1 MALYKKGKDAKFA
14 DTVGEDD
21 VFEPSPDLCDT
32 NGNLP
37 IHTCVFSMNGASCSS
52 INHKIVPVDRDGI
65 PGRFDEY
72 GFRCENS
79 EPFSS
84 DETPKT
90 QSESSQ
96 NRLRWIA
103 HLEFAHDDIE
113 GELTWDKID
122 ISKITNCKLNDMV
135 KAEGIPHSMR
145 PFLWPRLIGATKKRQ
160 NAVFQYSKAVAQADT
175 DKPCIGIQIEKDLLR
190 TIPNNICFSNEQ
202 SPGIEALR
210 RVLKA
215 VAYLY
220 PDLGYCQGMGVIVA
234 SLLLVCSEENTFWIM
249 CALIEDILP
258 SNYYSHSLLGL
269 QADDRVAR
277 HLLRVHIP
285 DIDQKLT
292 ENDVELSLISVNWL
306 LTLLAS
312 AFPMPVLLRVWDML
326 FVFGGVT
333 IFRVILSMLKLHEQD
348 VLDVSTADGASAEL
362 FNVLAQIPSQV
373 ERVDHLVEMMTTFE
387 FSITEDLISQ
397 LRKKYQAVLMADRGA
412 IINTNIPTNLPK
424 QRLNR
429 RKLTRSKSII
439 QQILPSREE
448 SEENDPKLKNV
459 RQTEHLVDLKNAVYQ
474 ICQYFISCDE
484 NLAKTVVTQANYTLD
499 QEENDRHVFVNAQK
513 SGFKRARALL
523 DFQRQEEDE
532 LGFRKNDIILVIDE
546 KDEHCWVG
554 EVNGLRGWFPAKF
567 VEIVDDR
574 GKKYSVYGD
583 EAINSEVTELIRGQL
598 AITFKQ
604 ILEHGLRHSMY
615 SFALHPWLFI
625 EEIAKSSVQCHFSAV
640 NSRLTLC
647 DTFKLDQ
654 DRKILTPEELLYR
667 AVQEINE
674 SHSGSKALM
683 DVKVRSLVV
692 YAVNEQCLHLWL
704 ELMCKNPMQDVI
716 RKQYYHSDSFIRSPA
731 WMQIKCE
738 LRLLTQFSF
747 SLDVDYEI
755 SSTEKA
761 KKKCANALQQI
772 DEFIGSRASKSA
784 SSADVTASL
793 INNNMSDFSANVEQS
808 AVREAME
815 PKQSVCD
822 SLTDSEASNCFENGN
837 TEKQFANF
845 SWNSAVANWNG
856 RGREECDG
864 NDASDVSGGESPP
877 SDIRVL
883 SPLTPPVPSL
893 NIFVKAIEDDQF
905 EKPDLETQLKII
917 TWLSR
922 FTEKHMFLRSRLYYL
937 CDDLCSSLNIPQL
950 PSGNSELRGMSSI
963 PDHLNRG
970 APDFRIA
977 DHRAAFPSK
986 VMSHDSIAALK
997 NSESGSI
1004 LRESRN
1010 SIIRSTST
1018 SASSSR
1024 PVVPYVTHYSD
1035 SGFSSGSS
1043 CSQLPPPPPYR
1054 IRPGTTGGDSKYG
1067 NSQLS
1072 LHMGV
1077 TPFAQDNLRS
1087 NRVNS
1092 WTSRI
1097 SLSPSPSMSTVSC
1110 PEYPEIPEKFQRLA
1124 MARDS
1129 LSLQVSVLT
1138 EQVGAQREKI
1148 SDLESLLAA
1157 KRSKL
1162 DSTEELI
1169 HDRPNECGHLESQ
1182 KLGLM
1187 AEVSNLKLMYA
1198 TMEREKNETERK
1210 LRLSQ
1215 TEVERLTQS
1224 MHNVLAQG
1232 LHLNTQ
1238 GQFNTHAVQS
1248 CHGTSEPQDEM
1259 EKLRLTVQ
1267 KLIADNEQKNMEIN
1281 TLRSALDE
1289 QAKEREME
1297 KYSSTMEMRNSPSFP
1312 LARHGTYDKNQPFD
1326 INAQIRKL
1334 LTEDTLDPIA
1344 HSSSYPTSL
1353 CNVPQ
1358 MHLSTRSPAQ
1368 MPSSSSY
1375 TSSLSAASPQHSSW
1389 SSTSGTP
1396 RHLIKPHS
1404 NYYMMGTVP
1413 CSSASPGPSSYR
1425 SPSSPAARQ
1434 LAAELDELR
1443 RIGGELQMQQQINSS
1458 YNCNSL
1464 PRSVNTKRES
1474 SNALQKISIASSG
1487 ISGEYRPSA
1496 TPSVISGSSRKPPSA
1511 GRSYKVHINRWIQEK
1526 FRSDR
1531 QRRSNKRSTSA
1542 PNLAESDDELT
1553 RGRQQSTGASTERF
1567 RRGRTRS
1574 TIRNLLG
1581 KFSRSNSQ
1589 ENRLGEFR
1597 RNSNIRSSASA
1608 RLVGPVSGAMPRR
1621 PQVQLFVDFTTDQ
1634 VCEWMAEI
1642 GFTAYVPEVERCVRS
1657 GRHLLN
1663 MSQLELEKDLLIR
1676 NPFHR
1681 KRLLLFLHSIEQ
1693 PRNDVSE
1700 IMDTYQVVRWLDEIG
1715 LPQYKEVFTENMI
1728 EGPLLVTLT
1737 AAELVEMKITS
1748 ALQHAAVARGIA
1760 FLHNISFLPH
1770 RLERKFDADLIQKCP
1785 IANEVEKWSQQC
1797 VVEWLKTIDL
1807 GEFTPNLNCAGIH
1820 GALMVNEPTFTA
1832 ESLAEVL
1839 QIPAHKTLL
1848 RRHLT
1853 THFNNLLGPRIVSH
1867 KREVLAQP
1875 LVTFLT
1881 PLLKIK
1887 LVKKGFSITRKKTK
1901 NEVLVE
1907 PDEPVDPVYRRHM
1920 LPKPDCSLDGLAS
1933 SDV

>member
-922 FTEKHMFLRSRLYYL
+922 FTEKHM
-937 CDDLCSSLNIPQL
+937 
-950 PSGNSELRGMSSI
+950 
-963 PDHLNRG
+963 
-970 APDFRIA
+970 
-977 DHRAAFPSK
+977 
-986 VMSHDSIAALK
+986 
-997 NSESGSI
+997 
-1004 LRESRN
+1004 
-1010 SIIRSTST
+1010 
-1018 SASSSR
+1018 
-1024 PVVPYVTHYSD
+1024 
-1035 SGFSSGSS
+1035 
-1043 CSQLPPPPPYR
+1043 
-1054 IRPGTTGGDSKYG
+1054 
-1067 NSQLS
+1067 
-1072 LHMGV
+1072 
-1077 TPFAQDNLRS
+1077 
-1087 NRVNS
+1087 
-1092 WTSRI
+1092 
-1097 SLSPSPSMSTVSC
+1097 SPSPSMSTVSC

-1358 MHLSTRSPAQ
+1358 MHLSTRSPAQSQ

>member
-1 MALYKKGKDAKFA
+1 ME
-14 DTVGEDD
+14 V
-21 VFEPSPDLCDT
+21 T
-32 NGNLP
+32 NGQCRSELLP
-37 IHTCVFSMNGASCSS
+37 NFS
-52 INHKIVPVDRDGI
+52 
-65 PGRFDEY
+65 
-72 GFRCENS
+72 
-79 EPFSS
+79 
-84 DETPKT
+84 
-90 QSESSQ
+90 
-96 NRLRWIA
+96 
-103 HLEFAHDDIE
+103 
-113 GELTWDKID
+113 
-122 ISKITNCKLNDMV
+122 
-135 KAEGIPHSMR
+135 
-145 PFLWPRLIGATKKRQ
+145 
-160 NAVFQYSKAVAQADT
+160 
-175 DKPCIGIQIEKDLLR
+175 
-190 TIPNNICFSNEQ
+190 
-202 SPGIEALR
+202 
-210 RVLKA
+210 
-215 VAYLY
+215 
-220 PDLGYCQGMGVIVA
+220 
-234 SLLLVCSEENTFWIM
+234 
-249 CALIEDILP
+249 
-258 SNYYSHSLLGL
+258 
-269 QADDRVAR
+269 
-277 HLLRVHIP
+277 
-285 DIDQKLT
+285 
-292 ENDVELSLISVNWL
+292 
-306 LTLLAS
+306 
-312 AFPMPVLLRVWDML
+312 
-326 FVFGGVT
+326 
-333 IFRVILSMLKLHEQD
+333 
-348 VLDVSTADGASAEL
+348 ADGFEEANL
-362 FNVLAQIPSQV
+362 FL
-373 ERVDHLVEMMTTFE
+373 
-387 FSITEDLISQ
+387 
-397 LRKKYQAVLMADRGA
+397 
-412 IINTNIPTNLPK
+412 
-424 QRLNR
+424 
-429 RKLTRSKSII
+429 
-439 QQILPSREE
+439 
-448 SEENDPKLKNV
+448 
-459 RQTEHLVDLKNAVYQ
+459 
-474 ICQYFISCDE
+474 
-484 NLAKTVVTQANYTLD
+484 
-499 QEENDRHVFVNAQK
+499 
-513 SGFKRARALL
+513 
-523 DFQRQEEDE
+523 
-532 LGFRKNDIILVIDE
+532 
-546 KDEHCWVG
+546 
-554 EVNGLRGWFPAKF
+554 
-567 VEIVDDR
+567 
-574 GKKYSVYGD
+574 
-583 EAINSEVTELIRGQL
+583 
-598 AITFKQ
+598 
-604 ILEHGLRHSMY
+604 
-615 SFALHPWLFI
+615 
-625 EEIAKSSVQCHFSAV
+625 SS
-640 NSRLTLC
+640 
-647 DTFKLDQ
+647 
-654 DRKILTPEELLYR
+654 
-667 AVQEINE
+667 
-674 SHSGSKALM
+674 
-683 DVKVRSLVV
+683 
-692 YAVNEQCLHLWL
+692 
-704 ELMCKNPMQDVI
+704 
-716 RKQYYHSDSFIRSPA
+716 
-731 WMQIKCE
+731 
-738 LRLLTQFSF
+738 
-747 SLDVDYEI
+747 
-755 SSTEKA
+755 
-761 KKKCANALQQI
+761 ALQQI

-922 FTEKHMFLRSRLYYL
+922 FTEKHM
-937 CDDLCSSLNIPQL
+937 
-950 PSGNSELRGMSSI
+950 
-963 PDHLNRG
+963 
-970 APDFRIA
+970 
-977 DHRAAFPSK
+977 
-986 VMSHDSIAALK
+986 
-997 NSESGSI
+997 
-1004 LRESRN
+1004 
-1010 SIIRSTST
+1010 
-1018 SASSSR
+1018 
-1024 PVVPYVTHYSD
+1024 
-1035 SGFSSGSS
+1035 
-1043 CSQLPPPPPYR
+1043 
-1054 IRPGTTGGDSKYG
+1054 
-1067 NSQLS
+1067 
-1072 LHMGV
+1072 
-1077 TPFAQDNLRS
+1077 
-1087 NRVNS
+1087 
-1092 WTSRI
+1092 
-1097 SLSPSPSMSTVSC
+1097 SPSPSMSTVSC

-1358 MHLSTRSPAQ
+1358 MHLSTRSPAQSQ